1 LTFLLHSVVQRQL
14 WLLNNVPN
22 MTKTAAYDTARR
34 EFYQLRLKEEI
45 AQRVAAEEAEA
56 YGAEFGPRMVEVG
69 RKLEDG
75 VYENW
80 KTWAKAQ
87 AQVLDQ
93 KQAAFVGAPEIALP
107 REDKDDTASG
117 PATDDPDVEVDA

>member
-1 LTFLLHSVVQRQL
+1 
-14 WLLNNVPN
+14 
-22 MTKTAAYDTARR
+22 MTKTEAYDIARR

-56 YGAEFGPRMVEVG
+56 YGAEFGPRMLEVG
-69 RKLEDG
+69 RKLEDD

-80 KTWAKAQ
+80 KTWAREQ

-93 KQAAFVGAPEIALP
+93 KQAAFVGAPEAAL
-107 REDKDDTASG
+107 RRDDTDDSATV
-117 PATDDPDVEVDA
+117 PPTDDPDAEADA